1 LPAQGKKM
9 RIGTFGE
16 YVVSAD
22 AIRQGTMWTGF
33 YRVRKYDQSFLT
45 SSAFLNE
52 THTEDTYPTREEAE
66 NAAFR
71 DGQDFALSRGGKGP
85 ALSSRT

>member
-1 LPAQGKKM
+1 M
-9 RIGTFGE
+9 RNGTFGE

-22 AIRQGTMWTGF
+22 AIRQGTMWVGF
-33 YRVRKYDQSFLT
+33 YRVRRYDESFLT

-52 THTEDTYPTREEAE
+52 THTESTYSTREEAE

-71 DGQDFALSRGGKGP
+71 DGQEHVLNRGARGAALSTKR
-85 ALSSRT
+85 